1 MTVKDSH
8 GDPSSGPVGDRG
20 RLLPRSNDPRSLYV
34 ITLFSSLMPMPLEV
48 PDPRGLEGLAVF
60 RSRRLEDGR
69 ERYRLHLGYFD
80 ARADAEDALPIVQKH
95 FPSAWVA
102 SAPRS
107 GLGSLD
113 DTNLSEFRLI
123 RTATPLAT
131 AIEAHPPTTPDQ
143 NAQRYVVQLSWASR
157 RIDPAEISQLAIFHA
172 YALYTV
178 TLARSGVRYYGIR
191 LGFFTSAISAR
202 QVALYVRSEFPAVAV
217 VPISERE
224 YARAREMITLRE
236 IRAQPHAM
244 APASDITPEPVVAE
258 VPDTSPES
266 VANQAPD
273 SSPESVV
280 ADAPEIT
287 TESVATEPPQSG
299 AAELSILPDATDS
312 APVTAPAPQAP
323 AESTSSVAPRPFT
336 EGYVAEATARISA
349 RTSTQAF
356 TREELLGAL
365 ANSELRGDE
374 HARRSAIVRLLHR
387 LADRIG

>member
-1 MTVKDSH
+1 M
-8 GDPSSGPVGDRG
+8 GDRA
-20 RLLPRSNDPRSLYV
+20 RLPRSNDPRSLYV

-80 ARADAEDALPIVQKH
+80 ARVDAEDALPIVQKH

-113 DTNLSEFRLI
+113 DTNLSEFRLL
-123 RTATPLAT
+123 RSPTLLAT
-131 AIEAHPPTTPDQ
+131 TIEAHSNAPTAPAQD
-143 NAQRYVVQLSWASR
+143 AQRYVVQLSWASQ
-157 RIDPAEISQLAIFHA
+157 RIDPSEITQLAIFQA

-178 TLARSGVRYYGIR
+178 TLARAGMRYYGIR

-202 QVALYVRSEFPAVAV
+202 QVALYVRSEFPEVAV

-224 YARAREMITLRE
+224 YARAREMVTQRE
-236 IRAQPHAM
+236 IRARPQGVPTA
-244 APASDITPEPVVAE
+244 APDITPEAPVSETTETTETLEQTESAPLEASVLAE
-258 VPDTSPES
+258 TTDITTDDIPIPQTTAES
-266 VANQAPD
+266 TPVQTPAPT
-273 SSPESVV
+273 
-280 ADAPEIT
+280 PEIT
-287 TESVATEPPQSG
+287 AESIA
-299 AAELSILPDATDS
+299 L
-312 APVTAPAPQAP
+312 PAPQTA
-323 AESTSSVAPRPFT
+323 AETTSPISRPPFT
-336 EGYVAEATARISA
+336 EVYVAEAAARMSGNA
-349 RTSTQAF
+349 QNQGF

-365 ANSELRGDE
+365 ASPRSDE
-374 HARRSAIVRLLHR
+374 NARRSAIVRLLHR